1 MFYNPKKEQVNATQ
15 DPKTKKIAIIVVF
28 LVATPLTYKK
38 HELCRMALFTWK
50 K

>member
-1 MFYNPKKEQVNATQ
+1 
-15 DPKTKKIAIIVVF
+15 VVF